1 MIPICTISI
10 INENINSIPEDT
22 NFQFTKINYKI
33 SSNDKC
39 RMVFAKNQN
48 IDNDITEKK
57 LVINFG
63 GNGETMLGRLDD
75 LSRISDI
82 SSDIIF
88 ISYPKGA
95 TYSQELVD
103 GGVSAVLRAINAG
116 YKPENITIA
125 GHSLGGAV
133 SALVLQ
139 EMKNHL
145 NQEQKFACYI
155 NHRSF
160 KDLGAFVAAHAK
172 SSQDGWLRKAIN
184 GIAWAFRVQLD
195 AESAIKS
202 GLPVE
207 KIVAY
212 YDEQDGVIKPAASIG
227 KAIEDSGL

>member
-1 MIPICTISI
+1 M
-10 INENINSIPEDT
+10 PEDK
-22 NFQFTKINYKI
+22 NFQFTKIDYKI

-39 RMVFAKNQN
+39 SMVFAKNQN

-63 GNGETMLGRLDD
+63 GNGEPMLHRLDY

-88 ISYPKGA
+88 VSYPKGA
-95 TYSQELVD
+95 TSSQELVES
-103 GGVSAVLRAINAG
+103 GVSAVRRAINAG
-116 YKPENITIA
+116 YKLENITIA

-133 SALVLQ
+133 GALVLQ

-160 KDLGAFVAAHAK
+160 KDLGAVIAAHAG
-172 SSQDGWLRKAIN
+172 SSQDG
-184 GIAWAFRVQLD
+184 
-195 AESAIKS
+195 
-202 GLPVE
+202 
-207 KIVAY
+207 
-212 YDEQDGVIKPAASIG
+212 
-227 KAIEDSGL
+227 